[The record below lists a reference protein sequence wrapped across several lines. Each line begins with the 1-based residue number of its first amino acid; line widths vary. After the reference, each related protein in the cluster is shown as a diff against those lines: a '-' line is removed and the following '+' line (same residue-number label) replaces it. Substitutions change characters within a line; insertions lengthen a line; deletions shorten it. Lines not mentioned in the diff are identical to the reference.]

1 MMKKHLASPM
11 LVLIVLSILLS
22 ACSTSANPGDPTA
35 TPESFFP
42 ATAEATGAA
51 LLPINPTPTPNL
63 NNPNPVRITEIEYF
77 QDGSQLTVMA
87 KLFNSLDDAILRD
100 VQLEVLALDALGNR
114 VALERSSFRYLFP
127 AETTALVQ
135 DFHLISGIEITNV
148 EVRVIDGLIDR
159 SLKYKQPLTV
169 SQTTAFPLENGWN
182 VTGWLKN
189 SDPYTY
195 TQVVLNAI
203 AYNAAGQI
211 IGGGSEVYY
220 FVPEKDEFGFNIPII
235 SLPDQAV
242 ARVDISPWITSYSA
256 SLPGGNWWNS
266 IEKVE
271 WNFAV
276 DRYNRITGGAILKNI
291 TDQTMVETYAIL
303 TVSDE
308 NNRVCYA
315 DHTYY
320 DLIWPKE
327 TVSYAVFPNQLPE
340 DCLASNVDLVIVP
353 GEFASFPVEYN
364 PLVVS
369 QAAFVDED
377 NVSLSVVNNLNS
389 SISQAR
395 VYVVIRNSEGRIVG
409 GGFQVSEDIRS
420 ASATGVVIP
429 VAYLGD
435 QSELSIFAFAT
446 LPADVQ
452 FGQ

>member
-1 MMKKHLASPM
+1 MKKHLASSL

-22 ACSTSANPGDPTA
+22 ACSNSANSGDPTA
-35 TPESFFP
+35 TPEPFFP
-42 ATAEATGAA
+42 ATAEASGEA
-51 LLPINPTPTPNL
+51 LLPINPSPTPNL

-77 QDGSQLTVMA
+77 QQGSQLTVMA

-127 AETTALVQ
+127 LETTAMVQ
-135 DFHLISGIEITNV
+135 NFDLISGIEITNV

-169 SQTTAFPLENGWN
+169 SATTAFPLKKGWN

-203 AYNAAGQI
+203 AYNASGQI
-211 IGGGSEVYY
+211 IGGGSEVYD
-220 FVPEKDEFGFNIPII
+220 FVPENDEFGFNIPIM
-235 SLPDQAV
+235 SLPDQTV
-242 ARVDISPWITSYSA
+242 ERVDVSPWITSYSA

-276 DRYNRITGGAILKNI
+276 DRYNQITGGAILKNK
-291 TDQTMVETYAIL
+291 TQETLNETYAIL

-315 DHTYY
+315 NHAYY
-320 DLIWPKE
+320 DVIWPQE
-327 TVSYAVFPNQLPE
+327 TVSYAVVPSQLPE

-369 QAAFVDED
+369 QAAFVDEE

-395 VYVVIRNSEGRIVG
+395 VYVVIRNPEGRIVG
-409 GGFQVSEDIRS
+409 GGYHVSEDIRS
-420 ASATGVVIP
+420 ASATSVVIP

-446 LPADVQ
+446 LPADVH

>member
-1 MMKKHLASPM
+1 MMKKQFPSFM
-11 LVLIVLSILLS
+11 LVLIVLSMLLS
-22 ACSTSANPGDPTA
+22 ACSTSPNPGDPTA
-35 TPESFFP
+35 TPEPFFP
-42 ATAEATGAA
+42 ATAEATSVAI
-51 LLPINPTPTPNL
+51 LPINPTPTPNL

-77 QDGSQLTVMA
+77 QEDSQLIVMA
-87 KLFNSLDDAILRD
+87 KLFNTLDDAILRD

-114 VALERSSFRYLFP
+114 IAMERSSFRYLFP
-127 AETTALVQ
+127 TETTALVQ
-135 DFHLISGIEITNV
+135 NFDLISGIEITNV

-159 SLKYKQPLTV
+159 SLKYKQALTV
-169 SQTTAFPLENGWN
+169 SEATAFPLEEGWN
-182 VTGWLKN
+182 VSGWLKN

-211 IGGGSEVYY
+211 VGGGREVYD
-220 FVPEKDEFGFNIPII
+220 FVPEKDEFGFTIPIT
-235 SLPDQAV
+235 SLPEQIV
-242 ARVDISPWITSYSA
+242 ERVDVSPWITSYSA

-276 DRYNRITGGAILKNI
+276 DRYNQITGGAILKNV
-291 TDQTMVETYAIL
+291 TDQTLVETYAIL

-315 DHTYY
+315 NHAYY
-320 DLIWPKE
+320 DVILPKE
-327 TVSYAVFPNQLPE
+327 TVSYAVFPSQLPE

-353 GEFASFPVEYN
+353 GEFANFPVEYN

-369 QAAFVDED
+369 QAAFVDEE

-395 VYVVIRNSEGRIVG
+395 VYVVIRNPDGRIVG
-409 GGFQVSEDIRS
+409 GGFHNTEDIRS
-420 ASATGVVIP
+420 ASATSVLIP

-435 QSELSIFAFAT
+435 QNELSIFAFAS
-446 LPADVQ
+446 LPADVH

>member
-1 MMKKHLASPM
+1 MKKHLASSM

-22 ACSTSANPGDPTA
+22 ACSNNANSGDPTA
-35 TPESFFP
+35 TPEPFFP
-42 ATAEATGAA
+42 VATTEATGEA

-114 VALERSSFRYLFP
+114 IALERSSFRYLFP
-127 AETTALVQ
+127 SESTALVQ
-135 DFHLISGIEITNV
+135 NFDLISGIEITNV

-159 SLKYKQPLTV
+159 SLKYQQPLTV
-169 SQTTAFPLENGWN
+169 TGTTAFPLEKGWN

-211 IGGGSEVYY
+211 IGGGREVYD
-220 FVPEKDEFGFNIPII
+220 FVPEKDEFGFNIPIM
-235 SLPDQAV
+235 SLPDQIV
-242 ARVDISPWITSYSA
+242 ARVDVSPWITSYSA
-256 SLPGGNWWNS
+256 SLPGGNWWKS

-276 DRYNRITGGAILKNI
+276 DRFNQITGGAILKNVTQETLI
-291 TDQTMVETYAIL
+291 ETYAIL

-315 DHTYY
+315 NHAYY
-320 DLIWPKE
+320 DVIWPQE
-327 TVSYAVFPNQLPE
+327 TVSYAVIPSQLPE

-395 VYVVIRNSEGRIVG
+395 VYVVLRNPEGRIVG
-409 GGFQVSEDIRS
+409 GGFHVSEDIRS
-420 ASATGVVIP
+420 ASATSVVIP
-429 VAYLGD
+429 IAYLGD

>member
-1 MMKKHLASPM
+1 MMKKHLASSI

-42 ATAEATGAA
+42 ATPETTDTV

-63 NNPNPVRITEIEYF
+63 NNPNPVRITELEYF
-77 QDGSQLTVMA
+77 QEGSQLTVMA
-87 KLFNSLDDAILRD
+87 KLFNTLDDAILRD

-114 VALERSSFRYLFP
+114 IAQEHSSFRYLFP

-135 DFHLISGIEITNV
+135 NFDLISGIEITNV

-169 SQTTAFPLENGWN
+169 SETTAFPLEKGWN

-211 IGGGSEVYY
+211 VGGGREVYD
-220 FVPEKDEFGFNIPII
+220 FVPEKDEFGFNIPIM
-235 SLPDQAV
+235 SLSDQIV
-242 ARVDISPWITSYSA
+242 ARVDVSPWITSYSA

-276 DRYNRITGGAILKNI
+276 DRYNQITGGAILKNI
-291 TDQTMVETYAIL
+291 TDQTLVETYAIL

-315 DHTYY
+315 NHAYY
-320 DLIWPKE
+320 DVIWPQE
-327 TVSYAVFPNQLPE
+327 TVSYAVTPSRLPE

-364 PLVVS
+364 PLVAF

-377 NVSLSVVNNLNS
+377 NVSLSVINNLNS

-395 VYVVIRNSEGRIVG
+395 VYVVLRNPEGRIVG
-409 GGFQVSEDIRS
+409 GGFHVSEDVRS
-420 ASATGVVIP
+420 ASATGIIIP

-435 QSELSIFAFAT
+435 QKELSIFAFAT

>member
-1 MMKKHLASPM
+1 MMKKHLPSAL

-22 ACSTSANPGDPTA
+22 ACSKSAKPGDPTA
-35 TPESFFP
+35 TPEPFFP
-42 ATAEATGAA
+42 ATTEATGQA
-51 LLPINPTPTPNL
+51 LVPINPTPTPNL

-77 QDGSQLTVMA
+77 QQDSRLIVMA
-87 KLFNSLDDAILRD
+87 KLFNTLDDAILRD
-100 VQLEVLALDALGNR
+100 VQIEVLALDALGNR

-127 AETTALVQ
+127 VETTALVQ
-135 DFHLISGIEITNV
+135 NFDLISGIEITNV

-169 SQTTAFPLENGWN
+169 SGTSAFPLEKGWN

-211 IGGGSEVYY
+211 IGGGREVYD
-220 FVPEKDEFGFNIPII
+220 FVPEKDEFGFNVSIL
-235 SLPDQAV
+235 SLPNQIV
-242 ARVDISPWITSYSA
+242 ERVDVSPWITSYSA

-266 IEKVE
+266 IDKVE

-276 DRYNRITGGAILKNI
+276 DRYNQITGGAILKNV
-291 TDQTMVETYAIL
+291 TDQTLVETYTIL

-315 DHTYY
+315 NHAYY
-320 DLIWPKE
+320 DVIWPKE
-327 TVSYAVFPNQLPE
+327 TVSYAVTPRQLPE
-340 DCLASNVDLVIVP
+340 NCLASNVDLVIVP

-389 SISQAR
+389 SINQAR
-395 VYVVIRNSEGRIVG
+395 VYVVLRDPEGRIVG
-409 GGFQVSEDIRS
+409 GGFHISEDIRS
-420 ASATGVVIP
+420 ASATSVVIP

-435 QSELSIFAFAT
+435 QKELSIFAFAS